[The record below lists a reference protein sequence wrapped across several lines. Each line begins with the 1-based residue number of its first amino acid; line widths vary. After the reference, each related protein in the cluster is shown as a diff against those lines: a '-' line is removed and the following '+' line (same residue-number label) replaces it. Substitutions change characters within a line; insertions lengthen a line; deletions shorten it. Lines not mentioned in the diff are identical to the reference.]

1 VNQQQ
6 KELKEQVPIE
16 TTKLQR
22 EAETTAQAD
31 HPRPHPGEALAEV
44 FWPGDDPEIVRGSLR
59 RRPRLQID
67 LLERGSPPPTTSPR

>member
-1 VNQQQ
+1 MNQQQ

-22 EAETTAQAD
+22 EAETTTQAY
-31 HPRPHPGEALAEV
+31 HPRPHPHEALAEV
-44 FWPGDDPEIVRGSLR
+44 FWPGGDPEIVRGSLR

-67 LLERGSPPPTTSPR
+67 LLEARITPAYQGCW